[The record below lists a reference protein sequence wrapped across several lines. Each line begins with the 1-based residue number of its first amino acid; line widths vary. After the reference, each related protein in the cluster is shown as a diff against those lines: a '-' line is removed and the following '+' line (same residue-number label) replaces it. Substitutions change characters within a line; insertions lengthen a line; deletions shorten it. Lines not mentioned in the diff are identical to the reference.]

1 MSYLINFILFIVSFI
16 AIFSL
21 GLFILSCISSI
32 VNPQLTIINGATKEK
47 NENARIMFLLISSI
61 AWAIVIT
68 LT

>member
-32 VNPQLTIINGATKEK
+32 VNPQLSVINGATKEK

-61 AWAIVIT
+61 AWAIVII
-68 LT
+68 LM